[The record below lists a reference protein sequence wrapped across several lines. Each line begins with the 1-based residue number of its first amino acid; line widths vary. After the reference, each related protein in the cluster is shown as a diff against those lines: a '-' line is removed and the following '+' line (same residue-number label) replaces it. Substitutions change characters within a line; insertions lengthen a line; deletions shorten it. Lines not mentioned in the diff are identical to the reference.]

1 MMRFMKKNVWLLRP
15 LPHGNDCLNEFL
27 EENFIAVGY
36 PAGKN
41 FSNLP
46 YSELRNILKANDWE
60 EGIGNVNTLV
70 NAMQIHD
77 LVIVPSTNKKDVYI
91 GEITS
96 DYIYAQDLDEDREG
110 TGYPH
115 QRKVS
120 WFFNKQALLRS
131 DLPDELRSS
140 LRYPGAV
147 ADLTKHYLLVEQLI
161 NGEIINDN
169 SDLHH
174 QAWEVIEDLLE
185 SEDENI
191 RLHAAMFILNK

>member
-1 MMRFMKKNVWLLRP
+1 MKKNVWLLRP

-36 PAGKN
+36 PAGIS
-41 FSNLP
+41 FSNLS
-46 YSELRNILKANDWE
+46 YNVLRETLKNNNWE
-60 EGIGNVNTLV
+60 EGIGNVNILV
-70 NAMQIHD
+70 NSMQIGD
-77 LVIVPSTNKKDVYI
+77 LVVVPSTNKKDVYI

-96 DYIYAQDLDEDREG
+96 DYVYSQDLDENREG

-115 QRKVS
+115 QRKVT

-147 ADLTKHYLLVEQLI
+147 ADLTKHYSLVEQLI
-161 NGEIINDN
+161 NGGIISID
-169 SDLHH
+169 SDL
-174 QAWEVIEDLLE
+174 QQRAWKVIEDLLE
-185 SEDENI
+185 SDDENI
-191 RLHAAMFILNK
+191 RLHAATLILNK